1 VDRGAKEV
9 PPDPG
14 VESPIRIL
22 VAVRQPA
29 IAEALAHALDR
40 ERDIRCTA
48 FVSTGADAARVLAEE
63 TTDVLVIGLT
73 LLAEDKDVE
82 AIRRAANTVQ
92 ARVVIV
98 PTEGA
103 NVRWRTDPAI
113 GMVVPFDADL
123 AALIDVVRRAHS
135 RIDHPSTRQNL
146 ADALEELRDQVR
158 AQRTMIRSTRE
169 RLDAQKQKKAR
180 HEVLKAPLTKRERD
194 VALLL
199 QAGYDVTAISRRL
212 GLSLNTVRGHVKQ
225 ILWKT
230 DAHSQLEAVAVCVR
244 AGVLRGP
251 HLVR

>member
-1 VDRGAKEV
+1 VDRGAKRDS
-9 PPDPG
+9 PDPG
-14 VESPIRIL
+14 VESPIRVL

-40 ERDIRCTA
+40 EKDIRCTA

-63 TTDVLVIGLT
+63 STDVLVIGLA
-73 LLAEDKDVE
+73 LLAEDQDVE

-98 PTEGA
+98 PTEGT
-103 NVRWRTDPAI
+103 NVRWRTNPAI
-113 GMVVPFDADL
+113 GLVVPFDAGL
-123 AALIDVVRRAHS
+123 TALVDIVRRAHS
-135 RIDHPSTRQNL
+135 RKDHPSTRQNL
-146 ADALEELRDQVR
+146 SDALEELRDQVR

-169 RLDAQKQKKAR
+169 RLDAQKTTR
-180 HEVLKAPLTKRERD
+180 HQVLKAPLTKRERD

-199 QAGYDVTAISRRL
+199 QAGHDVTAISRRL

-251 HLVR
+251 NPVR